1 MKLIVGFFVSFMF
14 IGILVVFYL
23 VIENKGTFNKRYKYH
38 FSTDSAAFFNV
49 GMPLKLSG
57 FKIGVVDKITLR
69 DDASVYMTFS
79 VDEENR
85 KWITEGSVL
94 MIIKPLIGSP
104 YIIVYSS
111 LDSKLLDVGSQMTI
125 LHNNTIDD
133 MIAKLE
139 PAINKIVDILDNV
152 EKITKYLSR
161 EDSEIILTL
170 KNIQKITTDLA
181 NNNSLLTAITGDD
194 NSTKNI
200 IKSLNMTTKIMQ
212 ELHKISENISKTTS
226 SIDKKI
232 LVPSESVIKELD
244 YIMKDIKQKLQ
255 ALDKTVKAV
264 GSYDSEIIEIKDQIS
279 ATLEKS
285 NQIMDKVDAIMQDSK
300 KDKVVLP

>member
-23 VIENKGTFNKRYKYH
+23 VIENKGTFYKRYKYH